1 MTRLER
7 IVASLG
13 GALTENGRRALIPG
27 PGHSAV
33 DRSVSLALTE
43 DGRLI
48 VHCFSPKDDWR
59 AVRDFL
65 RDRGLLSDGE
75 AKPDFSAPPA
85 RPIDLQPKAEDRVA
99 RARTIWNEGI
109 PLTGTVAERYLRLRG
124 VTRALGSP
132 ALRFHPRATS
142 LDDRRRRPA
151 LLASLTDSNGEV
163 QGVQITLLSQ
173 RGASKAIVPTPR
185 RVVGKLVGGAVRL
198 DVSGATLA
206 TAEGVE
212 TALSAS
218 EALKLPAWA
227 ALTAWNLA
235 HFVTPEGI
243 ERLVIAADNGVAG
256 IEAANALKRSVGE
269 ARSDLSVTIE
279 PPPLPFSD
287 WNDWARAQ
295 TGKA

>member
-7 IVASLG
+7 IVGALG
-13 GALTENGRRALIPG
+13 GTLMDNGRRALIPG
-27 PGHSAV
+27 PGHSTA

-43 DGRLI
+43 DGRVI
-48 VHCFSPKDDWR
+48 IHCFSPRDDWR

-65 RDRGLLSDGE
+65 RNRGLLGDGDT
-75 AKPDFSAPPA
+75 KPDFFASPA
-85 RPIDLQPKAEDRVA
+85 RPINLQPKAEDRVA

-109 PLTGTVAERYLRLRG
+109 PLKGTVAERYLRLRG
-124 VTRALGSP
+124 VTRALDSP

-142 LDDRRRRPA
+142 LEDRRRRPA

-163 QGVQITLLSQ
+163 QGVQITLLSMH
-173 RGASKAIVPTPR
+173 GASKAIVPTPR

-198 DVSGATLA
+198 DVSGGTLA
-206 TAEGVE
+206 VAEGVE
-212 TALSAS
+212 TALTAS

-243 ERLVIAADNGVAG
+243 ERLVITADNGVAG
-256 IEAANALKRSVGE
+256 LEAAHALKRSVAE
-269 ARSDLSVTIE
+269 ARSDLTVTIE

-287 WNDWARAQ
+287 WNDWARADR
-295 TGKA
+295 